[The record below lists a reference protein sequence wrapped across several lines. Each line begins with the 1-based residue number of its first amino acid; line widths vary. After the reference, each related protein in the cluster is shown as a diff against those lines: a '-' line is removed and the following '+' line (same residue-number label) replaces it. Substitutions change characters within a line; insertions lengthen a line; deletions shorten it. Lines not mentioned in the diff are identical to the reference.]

1 MAAWANAL
9 VTISGGRAAM
19 PSDGPLR
26 KLVGW
31 IDAGVS
37 RCAGAGGDG
46 RRRPFPTAL
55 VLAGGA
61 PLGLPGGAVP
71 ETGSPAFL
79 RYSSRRR
86 SILRMV

>member
-1 MAAWANAL
+1 
-9 VTISGGRAAM
+9 M

-61 PLGLPGGAVP
+61 PLGCLAALFRKLDRRHSCDILPADALFFVW
-71 ETGSPAFL
+71 
-79 RYSSRRR
+79 SRRKGLMGVKR
-86 SILRMV
+86 EP

>member
-1 MAAWANAL
+1 
-9 VTISGGRAAM
+9 M

-61 PLGLPGGAVP
+61 PLGCLAALFRKLVAGILAIFFPQ
-71 ETGSPAFL
+71 TL
-79 RYSSRRR
+79 YSSYGLGAKV
-86 SILRMV
+86 S

>member
-1 MAAWANAL
+1 
-9 VTISGGRAAM
+9 M

-31 IDAGVS
+31 IAAGVS

-61 PLGLPGGAVP
+61 PLGCLAALFRKLG
-71 ETGSPAFL
+71 
-79 RYSSRRR
+79 RRH
-86 SILRMV
+86 SVESCVILRARFRQVFRGFRHCEPIE